1 MLARQMTYSIDIQFL
16 RDCVRRRP
24 QRTDYFPDHGAS
36 SSLRDSETGI
46 LLGLFFPLG
55 VWLPQRN
62 AAAAKAGADPV
73 PQNILPPAAGV
84 SLAQVGQKHTGRTP
98 FP

>member
-1 MLARQMTYSIDIQFL
+1 MLARQMAYSIDIQFL
-16 RDCVRRRP
+16 RHCVRRRP

-36 SSLRDSETGI
+36 SRLGNGNSLGVV
-46 LLGLFFPLG
+46 

-84 SLAQVGQKHTGRTP
+84 SLTQVGQKHTGRTP